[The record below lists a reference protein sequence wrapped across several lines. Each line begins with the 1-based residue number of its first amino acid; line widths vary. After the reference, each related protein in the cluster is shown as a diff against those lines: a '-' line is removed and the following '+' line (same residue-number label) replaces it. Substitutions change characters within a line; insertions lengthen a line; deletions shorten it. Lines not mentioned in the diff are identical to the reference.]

1 MEMKMYIG
9 ATNSDGT
16 KKPMYHYVEVT
27 NDITELL
34 EES

>member
-27 NDITELL
+27 TE
-34 EES
+34 SQ